1 MFESNGLLVAL
12 SQVLRQSKCARTN
25 RWHGENESAPLSKEK
40 AQRKAEQEWC
50 SAIAALE
57 QLLLETTNPDS
68 ARSCEGLILSAPTPV
83 FSQRSLL
90 ERFHVGTFT
99 PEAFHS
105 LLDGKFQLPAAESQS
120 NPKIRAKVVE
130 YPLFP
135 VDPLAQ
141 EQFVVV
147 MSEQFAI
154 AMVLGEDEHN
164 RALFE
169 FSFEPD
175 LVRRAWETLRSRL
188 LLTAPHQLRV
198 LDELVRQ
205 FPPKAPDYRITS
217 RFARHLLDW
226 QPEPPTPTYRNVT
239 KRDGRQT
246 QCGEIARDR
255 LSHELESL
263 NPSTEDS
270 LPELELLQALT
281 HEVRTPLTTIRM
293 LARLL
298 LKQRRSLTPDAIDRL
313 ETIDRECTEQI
324 DRMELIFRAAE
335 LETTP
340 SEQHSVQLVPLALE
354 QIIQQNIPH
363 WQKQARRRNVNLEIL
378 LPEKL
383 PTIVSD
389 PGMLDRVLRGVME
402 SFTRSLPPGS
412 QMRVQ
417 VTTAGHQIKLQLLS
431 HNTSL
436 AHSLTSMGQ
445 LLVFQPETGSLSLN
459 WEVTKNLFNALGG
472 KLIVRQ
478 RPQQGE
484 ELTVFLPLGNPQPD
498 FSTGMLGKK
507 RGSKKLRH

>member
-1 MFESNGLLVAL
+1 MFESNGMLVSL
-12 SQVLRQSKCARTN
+12 SQILRSSEFASTNHGQQGEGSKSVS
-25 RWHGENESAPLSKEK
+25 NET
-40 AQRKAEQEWC
+40 AQRKAEQEWR

-57 QLLLETTNPDS
+57 CLLLNQGNGDGN
-68 ARSCEGLILSAPTPV
+68 RSCKGLILSAPAPV
-83 FSQRSLL
+83 FSQPSLD
-90 ERFHVGTFT
+90 RFHVGTFT
-99 PEAFHS
+99 PEAFHT
-105 LLDGKFQLPAAESQS
+105 LLEGKFQLPAAQTQNCSQR
-120 NPKIRAKVVE
+120 RAKVVE

-147 MSEQFAI
+147 MSEELAI
-154 AMVLGEDEHN
+154 AMVLGEDEEN
-164 RALFE
+164 RPFFE
-169 FSFEPD
+169 FSFDPEI
-175 LVRRAWETLRSRL
+175 VTRAWETLRSRL
-188 LLTAPHQLRV
+188 RLTAPHQLPI
-198 LDELVRQ
+198 LDDLARQ
-205 FPPKAPDYRITS
+205 FAPKAPNYRIAS
-217 RFARHLLDW
+217 QFARHLLDG
-226 QPEPPTPTYRNVT
+226 QPEPTAPIYKNVA
-239 KRDGRQT
+239 KRDR
-246 QCGEIARDR
+246 I
-255 LSHELESL
+255 S
-263 NPSTEDS
+263 PSIEPLQWSDEDQ

-298 LKQRRSLTPDAIDRL
+298 LKQRRNLASDAVERL

-340 SEQHSVQLVPLALE
+340 SEQHSVQLVPIALE
-354 QIIQQNIPH
+354 QVIQQNIAH

-417 VTTAGHQIKLQLLS
+417 VTTAGHQLKLQLLS
-431 HNTSL
+431 GNTSL
-436 AHSLTSMGQ
+436 AHSLKSMGQ

-498 FSTGMLGKK
+498 FAKGMFGKK
-507 RGSKKLRH
+507 AKRKK